1 MFFPGLIA
9 SFTAIITEKKG
20 RRGTLALYMTNL
32 VGDTN
37 PCIPKH
43 NVFKHTVDDID
54 ENRFDHCVSC
64 CSRFEL
70 KMNVELLS
78 GYFN

>member
-32 VGDTN
+32 VSDTN
-37 PCIPKH
+37 SYIPKH
-43 NVFKHTVDDID
+43 YHQYVFKQTVGDSD
-54 ENRFDHCVSC
+54 ENGFVNFMSW
-64 CSRFEL
+64 SSSFGL
-70 KMNVELLS
+70 KINC
-78 GYFN
+78 